1 MKTST
6 VEAWVWVLVY
16 GGLLLFCLGLFIDR
30 ADFALGWLFNL
41 VGAALAVAGVVLIF
55 VRARMGP

>member
-6 VEAWVWVLVY
+6 VEAWVWLLVY

-30 ADFALGWLFNL
+30 NDFPLGWLFNL
-41 VGAALAVAGVVLIF
+41 LGGALAVVGVVLIF
-55 VRARMGP
+55 LRSRMGP